1 MYSCTT
7 SIGIIAQSNFNSYY
21 SFFFI
26 DYTMRF
32 FSILRRKYISI
43 LFLFFTLFLLVFANS
58 NLVAAKTGLKLWAS
72 NVVPSLFPF
81 FVAANLLSYS
91 SIPYYLSKYCN
102 KFMKP
107 LFNLPGISS
116 FPFVMGLISGCPVGA
131 KITCD
136 LYKNTII
143 SKSEAERML
152 CFTNNCSPLFIIGTV
167 GISFYS
173 STELGLCLLACHIL
187 SAITVG
193 IIFGN
198 SNKFQN
204 LFMSLNFKSTKKSSN
219 SNEFNIGKDY
229 IKKLNHDIGLT
240 GIGSA
245 LSDSIFNAIKS
256 VLIVGGFVTIFSVI
270 ISIFQNLHLLDSISS
285 IIGNIFDINKTL
297 VNGLLTGVLE
307 FTNGLNLVSKVNI
320 KNISVNL
327 IISSFLLG
335 FGGLSVFFQVVGIAH
350 ESHVSTKKYLCAK
363 FLQGII
369 AAFYTFLLL
378 STPFFNFNL

>member
-1 MYSCTT
+1 
-7 SIGIIAQSNFNSYY
+7 
-21 SFFFI
+21 
-26 DYTMRF
+26 MRF

-43 LFLFFTLFLLVFANS
+43 LFLFFTLFLLIFANS
-58 NLVAAKTGLKLWAS
+58 NLVAAKSGLKLWAS

-81 FVAANLLSYS
+81 FVASNLLSYS

-107 LFNLPGISS
+107 IFNLPGISA

-136 LYKNTII
+136 LYKNKII
-143 SKSEAERML
+143 SKSEAEHIL
-152 CFTNNCSPLFIIGTV
+152 CFTNNCSPLFIIGTI

-173 STELGLCLLACHIL
+173 STELGLCLLFCHIL

-198 SNKFQN
+198 SNKFHN
-204 LFMSLNFKSTKKSSN
+204 LFMALNFRSTKKSS
-219 SNEFNIGKDY
+219 SPNELNIGKDY
-229 IKKLNHDIGLT
+229 IRKLNHDIGLT

-270 ISIFQNLHLLDSISS
+270 ISICQNLHLLDSISS

-297 VNGLLTGVLE
+297 VNGFLTGVLE

-320 KNISVNL
+320 KNISINL
-327 IISSFLLG
+327 IISSFLIG

-369 AAFYTFLLL
+369 AALYTFLLL